1 MKLNIEKV
9 KLSMARKVM
18 TVGDLADVF
27 QRLGYMERKG
37 SGLTKIIESYKNAY
51 NYSEDKKPQFESSRV
66 EFTVTLM
73 NLNYGVN
80 EANEAKNEANEAK
93 NVTGKIQDIEILL
106 LNILRENSNVIQKEL
121 ARITGVSRSTIQR
134 LMEEM
139 IKEKKLLRIG
149 ATRSGH
155 WEAL

>member
-1 MKLNIEKV
+1 
-9 KLSMARKVM
+9 
-18 TVGDLADVF
+18 
-27 QRLGYMERKG
+27 
-37 SGLTKIIESYKNAY
+37 
-51 NYSEDKKPQFESSRV
+51 
-66 EFTVTLM
+66 M

-106 LNILRENSNVIQKEL
+106 LNILRENPNVTQKEL

-155 WEAL
+155 WEVL